1 LINTLAIARGD
12 VAALRRGL
20 STWHAS
26 GDTLRL
32 WDIGG
37 VKARQIG
44 AWSHEVDG
52 KRESIV
58 DVAMTP
64 NGKRWLFIAFSET
77 RITLWNPETSDV
89 MNTFPNPSC

>member
-1 LINTLAIARGD
+1 MQ
-12 VAALRRGL
+12 
-20 STWHAS
+20 S

-52 KRESIV
+52 KRESI
-58 DVAMTP
+58 DVAMTQ
-64 NGKRWLFIAFSET
+64 WQAMFIAFSET
-77 RITLWNPETSDV
+77 QLPYGTLKPAT
-89 MNTFPNPSC
+89 

>member
-1 LINTLAIARGD
+1 MSSGGDRQRGMQ
-12 VAALRRGL
+12 
-20 STWHAS
+20 S

-37 VKARQIG
+37 ARQIG

-77 RITLWNPETSDV
+77 DYPME
-89 MNTFPNPSC
+89 P

>member
-1 LINTLAIARGD
+1 MQ
-12 VAALRRGL
+12 
-20 STWHAS
+20 S

-58 DVAMTP
+58 DGHDTQWQSDGCSSPSAKHGLP
-64 NGKRWLFIAFSET
+64 YG
-77 RITLWNPETSDV
+77 TLKPAT
-89 MNTFPNPSC
+89 